1 MVTRQYRRPYLRSP
15 YIREQL
21 EQPKQ
26 ELANALELIEQFRD
40 CVSSACQALAELT
53 EDDSNPKVE
62 HHNVRVA
69 VMNDADGDVPA
80 S

>member
-1 MVTRQYRRPYLRSP
+1 M
-15 YIREQL
+15 
-21 EQPKQ
+21 QP
-26 ELANALELIEQFRD
+26 IEQFRD
-40 CVSSACQALAELT
+40 CVSSACRALAELT